1 MFYEESPAPPGLQPF
16 VTRLWFVRAQPQA
29 RYEKILPGPESH
41 LILNLSDPYRLISPR
56 DAGNTPDAGNPTDA
70 GAAATSPEPTAT
82 EVATGFYAGLQRSY
96 VISENPDQLFN
107 VGARLTPYGLAAF
120 TSQPPSGF
128 QNRVVDAESIFPGF
142 TELRSHLT
150 DADPGQ
156 AFAALAGFL
165 EQQIRPG
172 YRADP
177 RTVQAVETL
186 AKEDVEISV
195 LAAGLGVS
203 ASTLERVMMRDCGTT
218 AKAYSD
224 VCRFNRIVNQAAA
237 LPKGAVPG
245 RELLHLADYYD
256 QPHLIRAFKRFSGFT
271 PTEYL
276 EVVQSYGAEYATFV
290 PLEEVV
296 P

>member
-41 LILNLSDPYRLISPR
+41 LILNLSAPYRLIRPSGN
-56 DAGNTPDAGNPTDA
+56 AG
-70 GAAATSPEPTAT
+70 EPTAT

-150 DADPGQ
+150 DAEPGQ

-165 EQQIRPG
+165 EQRIRPG

-177 RTVQAVETL
+177 RTVQAVDTL

-245 RELLHLADYYD
+245 RELLNLADYYD
-256 QPHLIRAFKRFSGFT
+256 QPHLIRAFRRFSGFT

-276 EVVQSYGAEYATFV
+276 EVVRSYGSEYATFV

>member
-1 MFYEESPAPPGLQPF
+1 MFYEECPAPPILQPF

-29 RYEKILPGPESH
+29 RYEKILPGPEAH
-41 LILNLSDPYRLISPR
+41 LILNLSDPYRLISPSESSP
-56 DAGNTPDAGNPTDA
+56 AGSTEQPK
-70 GAAATSPEPTAT
+70 AT
-82 EVATGFYAGLQRSY
+82 EVSTGFYAGLQRSY
-96 VISENPDQLFN
+96 LISENPDQLFN

-142 TELRSHLT
+142 SELRSPLT
-150 DADPGQ
+150 RAEPEQ
-156 AFAALAGFL
+156 AFTALSTFL
-165 EQQIRPG
+165 QHLLRPG

-177 RTVQAVETL
+177 RVVKAAEIL
-186 AKEDVEISV
+186 AREDVEIGV
-195 LAAGLGVS
+195 LAAELGIS
-203 ASTLERVMMRDCGTT
+203 TSTLERIVMRDCGTT

-245 RELLHLADYYD
+245 RDLLHLADYYD
-256 QPHLIRAFKRFSGFT
+256 QPHLIRSFRRFSGFT

-276 EVVQSYGAEYATFV
+276 QVVQSYGAEYATFV
-290 PLEEVV
+290 PLEQVTG
-296 P
+296 

>member
-1 MFYEESPAPPGLQPF
+1 MYYEESPAPPGLQPF

-41 LILNLSDPYRLISPR
+41 LILNLSEPYRLIRPS
-56 DAGNTPDAGNPTDA
+56 GNA
-70 GAAATSPEPTAT
+70 SEPTAT

-96 VISENPDQLFN
+96 LISENPDQLFN

-142 TELRSHLT
+142 TELRSHLA
-150 DADPGQ
+150 DAEPGQ
-156 AFAALAGFL
+156 AFAALAVFL

-203 ASTLERVMMRDCGTT
+203 ASTLERAMMRDCGTT

-237 LPKGAVPG
+237 LPKGSVPG
-245 RELLHLADYYD
+245 RELLNLADYYD

-290 PLEEVV
+290 PLEEVAR
-296 P
+296 